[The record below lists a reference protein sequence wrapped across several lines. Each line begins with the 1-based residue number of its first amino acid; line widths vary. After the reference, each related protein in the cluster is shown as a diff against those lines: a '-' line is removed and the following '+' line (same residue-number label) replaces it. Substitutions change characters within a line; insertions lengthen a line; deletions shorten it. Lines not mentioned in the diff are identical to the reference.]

1 MQRYNVQNKEQG
13 FTLTEMLVAIILVGI
28 LAAIMAPNFLGLL
41 NQNRV
46 KEAQRLVEGALK
58 EAQRQAIR
66 RGKNCT
72 VTIDTTAKTF
82 SSTNNCLLST
92 RTLNNQ
98 VLITANDGNTN
109 IISFTHKGIVSPGK
123 TIVVYNSSSNE
134 KKCVVV
140 SDGLGSLRTGDYTGD
155 ISTTLNANS
164 CTTSD

>member
-1 MQRYNVQNKEQG
+1 MQRYNARNKKQG
-13 FTLTEMLVAIILVGI
+13 FTLTEMLVAMIVVGI
-28 LAAIMAPNFLGLL
+28 LAAIITPNFLGLL

-46 KEAQRLVEGALK
+46 KEAQRQVEAALK

-66 RGKNCT
+66 RGRNCT
-72 VTIDTTAKTF
+72 VTIDTSAKTL

-92 RTLNNQ
+92 RTLDTQ
-98 VLITANDGNTN
+98 VSITANDGNANT
-109 IISFTHKGIVSPGK
+109 ISFTHKGIVSPGK

-155 ISTTLNANS
+155 VATTLTANS